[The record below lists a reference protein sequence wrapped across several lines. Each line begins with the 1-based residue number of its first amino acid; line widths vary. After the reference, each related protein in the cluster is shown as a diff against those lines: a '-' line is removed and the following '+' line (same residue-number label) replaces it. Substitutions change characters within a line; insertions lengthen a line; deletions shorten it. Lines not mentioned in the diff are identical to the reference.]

1 MPADY
6 HGFMGSNNICIRQ
19 AREADLAQINDIY
32 NYYVMNTPI
41 TFDFEPVR
49 PEERAIWFERFAESG
64 PHQLFVAEEEGR
76 VLAYADSH
84 AFRAKRAYDTTVE
97 FTVYCAHDATGRGIG
112 TQLYKALFKAL
123 EGQDLRLVIA
133 GITLPNE
140 ASVKLHERFGF
151 EPAGVMHEVGRKFDC
166 FWDVGWF
173 EKRLG

>member
-1 MPADY
+1 MAT
-6 HGFMGSNNICIRQ
+6 NNICIRQ
-19 AREADLAQINDIY
+19 AKEADLAQINDIY
-32 NYYVMNTPI
+32 NYYVINTPI

-49 PEERAIWFERFAESG
+49 PEERALWFERYDKNG
-64 PHQLFVAEEEGR
+64 PYQLLVAEGEGR

-112 TQLYKALFKAL
+112 THLYTALFQAI

-140 ASVKLHERFGF
+140 ASLRLHERFGF
-151 EPAGVMHEVGRKFDC
+151 TPAGVMHEVGRKFDR

>member
-1 MPADY
+1 MATD
-6 HGFMGSNNICIRQ
+6 NVCIRHAKQ
-19 AREADLAQINDIY
+19 ADLAQINDIY
-32 NYYVMNTPI
+32 NYYVINTPI

-49 PEERAIWFERFAESG
+49 PEERALWFKRYAESG
-64 PHQLFVAEEEGR
+64 PYQLFVAEWEGR

-112 TQLYKALFKAL
+112 THLYTALFQAI

-140 ASVKLHERFGF
+140 ASLRLHERFGF
-151 EPAGVMHEVGRKFDC
+151 TPAGVMHEVGRKFDRL
-166 FWDVGWF
+166 WDVGWF